1 IANGGTLYQ
10 PELGMRVMDG
20 SAVVSQIEPKATRQ
34 IPVSP
39 ANLAE
44 IQQGLD
50 GVATQ
55 QPLGT
60 AAGAFIGF
68 PFDKV
73 SVAAKTGTAD
83 IQGSQPYAWF
93 VSYAPADHPRYVVA
107 VMLEQAGH
115 GGETAAPIAR
125 HILEGLF
132 NLPSTGIA
140 PAARTDCG
148 QLWRARKR
156 PSDGSRASAGTSTC

>member
-1 IANGGTLYQ
+1 
-10 PELGMRVMDG
+10 V
-20 SAVVSQIEPKATRQ
+20 TRQ
-34 IPVSP
+34 LPIPPST
-39 ANLAE
+39 LAV
-44 IQQGLD
+44 IQQGLS
-50 GVATQ
+50 GVAS

-60 AAGAFIGF
+60 ASGAFIGF

-93 VSYAPADHPRYVVA
+93 VSYAPVDHPRYVVA

-125 HILEGLF
+125 HILEALF
-132 NLPSTGIA
+132 GLPSTGIA
-140 PAARTDCG
+140 PAAKTD
-148 QLWRARKR
+148 
-156 PSDGSRASAGTSTC
+156 